1 MKALLISSVITL
13 TFAGSAIA
21 GPKCTDVERSS
32 WMSQDAMK
40 QQISDQGYRIKKF
53 KETSG
58 NCYEIY
64 GYDNKDRKVEIY
76 FNPVTGEAVK
86 TEIDD

>member
-1 MKALLISSVITL
+1 MKALLICSAITL
-13 TFAGSAIA
+13 TFAGSAMA
-21 GPKCTDVERSS
+21 GPKCTDAERGS

-40 QQISDQGYRIKKF
+40 QHITDQGYRIKKF

-86 TEIDD
+86 TEIDG

>member
-1 MKALLISSVITL
+1 MKAILLSSAIAL
-13 TFAGSAIA
+13 TAAGSAVA
-21 GPKCTDVERSS
+21 GPTCTEADRST
-32 WMSQDAMK
+32 WMSQDMMK
-40 QQISDQGYRIKKF
+40 QHIMDQGYRIKKF

-58 NCYEIY
+58 HCYEIY
-64 GYDNKDRKVEIY
+64 GYDSKEHRVEIY

>member
-1 MKALLISSVITL
+1 MKALLISSVVAL

-21 GPKCTDVERSS
+21 GPKCTDADRSS

-40 QQISDQGYRIKKF
+40 AQIQEQGYRIKKF

-64 GYDNKDRKVEIY
+64 GYDNQDRRVEIY
-76 FNPVTGEAVK
+76 FNPVSGEAVK
-86 TEIDD
+86 TEIDG

>member
-1 MKALLISSVITL
+1 MKALIIPAFL
-13 TFAGSAIA
+13 TFAFTGSAIA
-21 GPKCTDVERSS
+21 GPQCTEAERST
-32 WMSQDAMK
+32 WMSQGAMK
-40 QQISDQGYRIKKF
+40 QQIMDQGYRIKKF

-64 GYDNKDRKVEIY
+64 GYNNQDQRVEIY